1 MDAIG
6 SRSVDAIGSKSVDAI
21 NGRSVDTLTPQSAP
35 PVAEH
40 ASAGRP
46 ARPWRAAARLLAI
59 RTAIAVPLTA
69 AISAA
74 IFAVASL
81 SPFDPLAAYLGSN
94 YQFATPSQRDAMR
107 AAYDTDQP
115 WYQAWWQW
123 VGGLMHG
130 DLGWSSTQSQPVT
143 TVLAERLPFTL
154 ALSGAALVTAT
165 VVALVL
171 GCVAGMRRG
180 GLIDRVCTGFSVTLA
195 AVPPFVVSL
204 ALVVVVAVGLRWLP
218 ASGASAPGAGYT
230 LDGVVRHGILPWIAL
245 TVSMIPWLLLTT
257 RAAVVAGIDSDA
269 VRGARAR
276 GVHGWALL
284 RGHIAPVSVL
294 PTLALLG
301 TRLPELI
308 AGAAIVETVFG
319 WPGMAATLVESAAA
333 LDFPLLAAL
342 TVAAAATVL
351 AGSALSDAAAVAIDP
366 RVRISA

>member
-1 MDAIG
+1 M
-6 SRSVDAIGSKSVDAI
+6 
-21 NGRSVDTLTPQSAP
+21 DTLTPPALAEK
-35 PVAEH
+35 VA
-40 ASAGRP
+40 
-46 ARPWRAAARLLAI
+46 ARPVRAAARLLAV
-59 RTAIAVPLTA
+59 RAAVAVPLTV

-94 YQFATPSQRDAMR
+94 YQFATQSQREAMR
-107 AAYDTDQP
+107 EAYNTDMP

-123 VGGLMHG
+123 IGGVSRG
-130 DLGWSSTQSQPVT
+130 ELGWSSTQSQPVT
-143 TVLAERLPFTL
+143 TVLAERMPFTL
-154 ALSGAALVTAT
+154 ALSGAALLTAA
-165 VVALVL
+165 VSAVLL
-171 GCVAGMRRG
+171 GCLAGMRRG
-180 GLIDRVCTGFSVTLA
+180 GLVDRLCTGFSVTFA

-218 ASGASAPGAGYT
+218 ASGAAPPGADYT
-230 LDGVVRHGILPWIAL
+230 VEGVLRHGILPWIAL

-257 RAAVVAGIDSDA
+257 RAAVVESVGSDA
-269 VRGARAR
+269 VRAARSR

-319 WPGMAATLVESAAA
+319 WPGMAAVLVDSAAA

-342 TVAAAATVL
+342 TVAAAAAVL

-366 RVRISA
+366 RVRMRA

>member
-1 MDAIG
+1 METLGTLAPAAVVG
-6 SRSVDAIGSKSVDAI
+6 HAP
-21 NGRSVDTLTPQSAP
+21 GRRAV
-35 PVAEH
+35 
-40 ASAGRP
+40 RP
-46 ARPWRAAARLLAI
+46 LRAAARLLAI

-81 SPFDPLAAYLGSN
+81 SPFDPLAAYLGGN
-94 YQFATPSQRDAMR
+94 YQFATASQRDAMR
-107 AAYDTDQP
+107 EAYNTGQP

-123 VGGLMHG
+123 VGGLTRG

-154 ALSGAALVTAT
+154 ALSGAALLTAT
-165 VVALVL
+165 VVAIVL
-171 GCVAGMRRG
+171 GCLAGMRRG
-180 GLIDRVCTGFSVTLA
+180 GVVDRVCTGFSVTFA

-218 ASGASAPGAGYT
+218 ASGAAAPGADYT
-230 LDGVVRHGILPWIAL
+230 VEGVLRHGVLPWVAL
-245 TVSMIPWLLLTT
+245 TVSMVPWLLLTT
-257 RAAVVAGIDSDA
+257 RAAVVASIDSDA
-269 VRGARAR
+269 VRGARSR

-284 RGHIAPVSVL
+284 RGHVAPVSVL

-319 WPGMAATLVESAAA
+319 WPGMAAVLVDSAAA

-342 TVAAAATVL
+342 TVAAAAAVL
-351 AGSALSDAAAVAIDP
+351 SGSALSDASAVAVDP
-366 RVRISA
+366 RIRMAA

>member
-1 MDAIG
+1 M
-6 SRSVDAIGSKSVDAI
+6 
-21 NGRSVDTLTPQSAP
+21 
-35 PVAEH
+35 
-40 ASAGRP
+40 
-46 ARPWRAAARLLAI
+46 RAAARLLAV

-81 SPFDPLAAYLGSN
+81 SPFDPLAAYLGGN

-107 AAYDTDQP
+107 AAYNTDQS
-115 WYQAWWQW
+115 WYGAWWQW
-123 VGGLMHG
+123 LGGLARG
-130 DLGWSSTQSQPVT
+130 DLGWSSTQSQPVA

-154 ALSGAALVTAT
+154 ALSGAALLTAT
-165 VVALVL
+165 VLAIVL
-171 GCVAGMRRG
+171 GCLAGMRRG
-180 GLIDRVCTGFSVTLA
+180 GLIDRLLTGLSVTFA

-218 ASGASAPGAGYT
+218 ASGAAAPGADYT
-230 LDGVVRHGILPWIAL
+230 VSGVLRYGILPWIAL

-257 RAAVVAGIDSDA
+257 RAAVVESVDSDA
-269 VRGARAR
+269 VRGARSR

-319 WPGMAATLVESAAA
+319 WPGMAAVLVDSAAA

-342 TVAAAATVL
+342 TVAAAVAVL
-351 AGSALSDAAAVAIDP
+351 AGSALSDAAAVALDP
-366 RVRISA
+366 RIRMAA

>member
-1 MDAIG
+1 M
-6 SRSVDAIGSKSVDAI
+6 
-21 NGRSVDTLTPQSAP
+21 DTLTPPPTVYVEDPSA
-35 PVAEH
+35 V
-40 ASAGRP
+40 RP
-46 ARPWRAAARLLAI
+46 ARPLRAAARLLAV
-59 RTAIAVPLTA
+59 RTAIAVPMTV

-81 SPFDPLAAYLGSN
+81 SPFDPLAAYLGNN
-94 YQFATPSQRDAMR
+94 YQFATQSQRDAMR
-107 AAYDTDQP
+107 EAYATDQS
-115 WYQAWWQW
+115 WYSAWWQW
-123 VGGLMHG
+123 LGGLTRG

-154 ALSGAALVTAT
+154 GLSGAALLSAT
-165 VVALVL
+165 LLAIVL
-171 GCVAGMRRG
+171 GCLAGMRRG
-180 GLIDRVCTGFSVTLA
+180 GVFDRMVTGLSVAFA

-218 ASGASAPGAGYT
+218 ASGAAAPGAAYT
-230 LDGVVRHGILPWIAL
+230 AEGVLRHGILPWIAL

-257 RAAVVAGIDSDA
+257 RAAVVAGVESDA
-269 VRGARAR
+269 VRGARSR

-319 WPGMAATLVESAAA
+319 WPGMAAVLVDSAAA

-342 TVAAAATVL
+342 TVAAAAAVL

-366 RVRISA
+366 RIRMAA

>member
-1 MDAIG
+1 M
-6 SRSVDAIGSKSVDAI
+6 
-21 NGRSVDTLTPQSAP
+21 DTLTPAAAPDHTSAA
-35 PVAEH
+35 V
-40 ASAGRP
+40 P
-46 ARPWRAAARLLAI
+46 ARPLRAATRLLAV

-69 AISAA
+69 AISAG

-107 AAYDTDQP
+107 EAYNTDQS
-115 WYQAWWQW
+115 WYSAWWQW
-123 VGGLMHG
+123 VGGLVRG
-130 DLGWSSTQSQPVT
+130 DLGWSSTQSQPVV
-143 TVLAERLPFTL
+143 TVLSERLPFTL
-154 ALSGAALVTAT
+154 ALSGAALLTAT
-165 VVALVL
+165 LVAVVL
-171 GCVAGMRRG
+171 GCLAGMRRG
-180 GLIDRVCTGFSVTLA
+180 GLLDRAATGLSVAFA

-218 ASGASAPGAGYT
+218 ASGAAAPGASYT
-230 LDGVVRHGILPWIAL
+230 VEGVLRHGILPWIAL

-257 RAAVVAGIDSDA
+257 RAAVVAGVESDA
-269 VRGARAR
+269 VRGARSR

-319 WPGMAATLVESAAA
+319 WPGMAAVLVDSAAA

-342 TVAAAATVL
+342 TVAAAAAVL

-366 RVRISA
+366 RIRMAA

>member
-1 MDAIG
+1 MERG
-6 SRSVDAIGSKSVDAI
+6 P
-21 NGRSVDTLTPQSAP
+21 VDTLTPGA
-35 PVAEH
+35 
-40 ASAGRP
+40 
-46 ARPWRAAARLLAI
+46 AAARLLGVRI
-59 RTAIAVPLTA
+59 AIAVPLTV

-94 YQFATPSQRDAMR
+94 YQFATQSQRDAMR
-107 AAYDTDQP
+107 EAYSTDQP
-115 WYQAWWQW
+115 WYLAWWQW
-123 VGGLMHG
+123 LGGLVRG
-130 DLGWSSTQSQPVT
+130 DLGWSSTQSQPVA
-143 TVLAERLPFTL
+143 TVLAERMPFTL
-154 ALSGAALVTAT
+154 GLSGAALLTAT
-165 VVALVL
+165 ALALLL
-171 GCVAGMRRG
+171 GCLAGMRRG
-180 GLIDRVCTGFSVTLA
+180 GLVDRLATGFSVTFA

-218 ASGASAPGAGYT
+218 ASGAAAPGAGYT
-230 LDGVVRHGILPWIAL
+230 VEGVLRHGILPWIAL

-257 RAAVVAGIDSDA
+257 RAAVAAGVDSDA
-269 VRGARAR
+269 VRGARSR

-319 WPGMAATLVESAAA
+319 WPGMAAVLVDSAAA

-342 TVAAAATVL
+342 TVAAAAAVL

-366 RVRISA
+366 RIRMAA

>member
-1 MDAIG
+1 MEALG
-6 SRSVDAIGSKSVDAI
+6 
-21 NGRSVDTLTPQSAP
+21 TLTPATVVDHAP
-35 PVAEH
+35 A
-40 ASAGRP
+40 ARP
-46 ARPWRAAARLLAI
+46 ARPLRAATRLLAI
-59 RTAIAVPLTA
+59 RAAVAVPLTA

-81 SPFDPLAAYLGSN
+81 SPFDPLAAYLGGN
-94 YQFATPSQRDAMR
+94 YQFATESQRDAMR
-107 AAYDTDQP
+107 EAYNTDQP
-115 WYQAWWQW
+115 WYRAWWEW
-123 VGGLMHG
+123 AGGLIRG

-154 ALSGAALVTAT
+154 ALSGAALLTAT
-165 VVALVL
+165 VLAIAL
-171 GCVAGMRRG
+171 GCLAGMRRG
-180 GLIDRVCTGFSVTLA
+180 GLLDRVCTGFSVTFA

-218 ASGASAPGAGYT
+218 ASGAAAPGADYT
-230 LDGVVRHGILPWIAL
+230 VEGVLRHGVLPWIAL
-245 TVSMIPWLLLTT
+245 TVSMVPWLLLTT

-269 VRGARAR
+269 VRGARSR

-284 RGHIAPVSVL
+284 RGHVAPVSVL

-319 WPGMAATLVESAAA
+319 WPGMAAVLVDSAAA

-342 TVAAAATVL
+342 TVAAAAAVL

-366 RVRISA
+366 RIRITA

>member
-1 MDAIG
+1 MDA
-6 SRSVDAIGSKSVDAI
+6 V
-21 NGRSVDTLTPQSAP
+21 TSAAVSEAGEHP
-35 PVAEH
+35 P
-40 ASAGRP
+40 AGRP
-46 ARPWRAAARLLAI
+46 VRRSRAAVRLLAV
-59 RTAIAVPLTA
+59 RTAIAIPLTLT
-69 AISAA
+69 ISAA

-81 SPFDPLAAYLGSN
+81 SPFDPLAAYLGGN
-94 YQFATPSQRDAMR
+94 YQFATEAQRDAMR
-107 AAYDTDQP
+107 AAYATDQP
-115 WYQAWWQW
+115 WYQAWLQW
-123 VGGLMHG
+123 LGGLVRG
-130 DLGWSSTQSQPVT
+130 ELGWSSTQSQPVA

-154 ALSGAALVTAT
+154 TLSGAALLSATA
-165 VVALVL
+165 VALAL

-180 GLIDRVCTGFSVTLA
+180 GLIDRAVTGVSVTLA

-218 ASGASAPGAGYT
+218 ASGAAAPGADYT
-230 LDGVVRHGILPWIAL
+230 LEGIVRHGILPWVAL
-245 TVSMIPWLLLTT
+245 TVAMIPWLLLTT
-257 RAAVVAGIDSDA
+257 RAAVAASADSDA
-269 VRGARAR
+269 VRGARSR

-319 WPGMAATLVESAAA
+319 WPGMAAVLVDSAAA

-342 TVAAAATVL
+342 TVAAAVAVL

-366 RVRISA
+366 RIRMAA